1 MGHIFGIQILV
12 CRMLLLFI
20 WRVIQITACLD
31 WSFPPFWK
39 KCFRK
44 VQFAVSLSFFRSR
57 CSIHSVLYSNSSI
70 SSFLY
75 TASLM
80 GDGQTGGTH
89 SQSYHQNCVYSYD
102 VYACVCQ
109 KNQRVYVFFS
119 NFDCCVCC
127 FLSFFLRCVCFC
139 FVLFVFF

>member
-102 VYACVCQ
+102 G
-109 KNQRVYVFFS
+109 NFS
-119 NFDCCVCC
+119 CFSLKAIPSAILYFQTKDHFSKQMFEHGVCC
-127 FLSFFLRCVCFC
+127 FELAIHG
-139 FVLFVFF
+139 